1 MSNQQLSLPKRS
13 DLFRLSLGVI
23 GIGTSGPLIA
33 LSAMPIMTLIFWRNL
48 GGAIFTFFLAIR
60 HKQFANRHGLK
71 WSAIAGVILAAH
83 FTGFFIS
90 MRLTSVA
97 AGTAITALQP
107 IFAAIFVAM
116 NGVRVSKK
124 AWLGMAISF
133 IGVLVITGVDLNIS
147 TKSFFGDLAALIGG
161 ALAALYVM
169 AGAKAQRE
177 VESTTYM
184 AICYF
189 ICAISALPIALLIS
203 PNIFQF
209 EARQWLI
216 LLGLILGAQLL
227 GHSMF
232 NSVLKRVSPAVV
244 SLIVFFEVPVAALL
258 ATWWLDQKP
267 AGGIWLGII
276 LILIGCALVILRNDE
291 N

>member
-1 MSNQQLSLPKRS
+1 MSHQQLSLPKRA
-13 DLFRLSLGVI
+13 DLMRLSVGVI

-48 GGAIFTFFLAIR
+48 GGAVFTFFLAIR
-60 HKQFANRHGLK
+60 HKQFANKYGLK

-83 FTGFFIS
+83 FTCFFIS

-107 IFAAIFVAM
+107 IFAAIFVAITGIKISR
-116 NGVRVSKK
+116 NV
-124 AWLGMAISF
+124 WFGMAISF
-133 IGVLVITGVDLNIS
+133 IGVLIITGVDLTVS
-147 TKSFFGDLAALIGG
+147 TKTFFGDLAALIGG

-169 AGAKAQRE
+169 AGAKAQQQ
-177 VESTTYM
+177 VESTTYTTV
-184 AICYF
+184 CYF
-189 ICAISALPIALLIS
+189 ACAVSALPAAVIIS
-203 PNIFQF
+203 PNIFTF
-209 EARQWLI
+209 AAKQWVI

-232 NSVLKRVSPAVV
+232 NSVLKRVSPAIV
-244 SLIVFFEVPVAALL
+244 SLVVFFEVPVAALL
-258 ATWWLDQKP
+258 ATWWLGQKP
-267 AGGIWLGII
+267 SSGIWFGI
-276 LILIGCALVILRNDE
+276 LFILIGSALVILRNDE

>member
-1 MSNQQLSLPKRS
+1 MSHQQLSLPNRR
-13 DLFRLSLGVI
+13 DLLRLSLGVI

-48 GGAIFTFFLAIR
+48 GGSIFTFFLAIR

-71 WSAIAGVILAAH
+71 WSVIAGVILAAH

-116 NGVRVSKK
+116 NGVKVSRKV
-124 AWLGMAISF
+124 WLGMAISF

-147 TKSFFGDLAALIGG
+147 TKSFIGDIAALIGG

-169 AGAKAQRE
+169 AGAKAQQE
-177 VESTTYM
+177 VEATTYTT
-184 AICYF
+184 ICYF
-189 ICAISALPIALLIS
+189 VCAISALPVALIIS
-203 PNIFQF
+203 PNIFHF
-209 EARQWLI
+209 PGKQWLL

-244 SLIVFFEVPVAALL
+244 SLVVFFEVPVAALL
-258 ATWWLDQKP
+258 ATWWLGQKP
-267 AGGIWLGII
+267 TGGIWFGII
-276 LILIGCALVILRNDE
+276 LILIGSSLVILRNNED
-291 N
+291 

>member
-1 MSNQQLSLPKRS
+1 M
-13 DLFRLSLGVI
+13 RLSLGVI

-48 GGAIFTFFLAIR
+48 GGAIFTFFLAAR
-60 HKQFANRHGLK
+60 HRQFANRHGLK

-116 NGVRVSKK
+116 TGVRISQKV
-124 AWLGMAISF
+124 WLGMAISF
-133 IGVLVITGVDLNIS
+133 LGVIVITGVDLTIS
-147 TKSFFGDLAALIGG
+147 TKTFFGDLAALIGG

-169 AGAKAQRE
+169 AGAKAQQE
-177 VESTTYM
+177 VESTTYTT
-184 AICYF
+184 ICYLV
-189 ICAISALPIALLIS
+189 CAITALPVALIVS
-203 PNIFQF
+203 PKIFTF
-209 EARQWLI
+209 DSKEWLI

-232 NSVLKRVSPAVV
+232 NSVLKRVSPAIV
-244 SLIVFFEVPVAALL
+244 SLVVFFEVPVSAIL
-258 ATWWLDQKP
+258 ATWWLGQKP
-267 AGGIWLGII
+267 SGGIWFGVF
-276 LILIGCALVILRNDE
+276 LILIGSGLVILRNDE

>member
-1 MSNQQLSLPKRS
+1 
-13 DLFRLSLGVI
+13 
-23 GIGTSGPLIA
+23 
-33 LSAMPIMTLIFWRNL
+33 
-48 GGAIFTFFLAIR
+48 
-60 HKQFANRHGLK
+60 
-71 WSAIAGVILAAH
+71 
-83 FTGFFIS
+83 
-90 MRLTSVA
+90 
-97 AGTAITALQP
+97 
-107 IFAAIFVAM
+107 M

-189 ICAISALPIALLIS
+189 VCAISALPIALLIS